1 MVNLWIPIATD
12 TILVYFCNDVILNII
27 KQKYKNAVS
36 FSVAM
41 IILNN
46 EFLMNR
52 LGWHAQGQ
60 SHVHLSEK
68 LCSLIIYCVVQ
79 LL

>member
-1 MVNLWIPIATD
+1 MVNLWIPIATY

-27 KQKYKNAVS
+27 EQKYKNAVS
-36 FSVAM
+36 LSVAM

-52 LGWHAQGQ
+52 LGWRAQGQ
-60 SHVHLSEK
+60 SHVHISEK
-68 LCSLIIYCVVQ
+68 LC